1 MNNFE
6 QNEKYSNQ
14 DFEDV
19 RHIDENGIES
29 LRVSF
34 PDACVVAN

>member
-14 DFEDV
+14 NFEDV
-19 RHIDENGIES
+19 RHIDENGIEYWYARE
-29 LRVSF
+29 L
-34 PDACVVAN
+34 

>member
-14 DFEDV
+14 NFEDV
-19 RHIDENGIES
+19 RYIDENGIEYWYARE
-29 LRVSF
+29 L
-34 PDACVVAN
+34 